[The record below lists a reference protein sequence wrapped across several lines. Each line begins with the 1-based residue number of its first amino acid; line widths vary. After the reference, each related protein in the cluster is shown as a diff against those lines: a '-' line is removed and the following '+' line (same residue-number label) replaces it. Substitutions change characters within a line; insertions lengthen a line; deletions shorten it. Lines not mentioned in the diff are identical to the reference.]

1 MHDSQTLFFFTV
13 WVWTV
18 WDVSFHLT
26 VHLSVLKASRR
37 HHPFSVLTR
46 KPSTCP
52 LRWKHH
58 WTFSHSRPGCTA
70 RTTHIYTTVFTHAH
84 SSWEEQWPLKLF
96 FFNMNRHLDCPL
108 LLFDFSVGFFFQTNF
123 IICMVMDHMSKVKK
137 KLINKSLSTV
147 LHSSYKGRIKGVRL
161 W

>member
-46 KPSTCP
+46 KPSNCP

-58 WTFSHSRPGCTA
+58 WTFAHSRPGLHWQNHTHTQKIPSYA
-70 RTTHIYTTVFTHAH
+70 RAHTHTHTHTHTTH
-84 SSWEEQWPLKLF
+84 SRWEEQWPLKLL
-96 FFNMNRHLDCPL
+96 FFNMRRCLDCPL
-108 LLFDFSVGFFFQTNF
+108 LFFIFSVGLLFRDKLHNL
-123 IICMVMDHMSKVKK
+123 CGHDHMSKVKK
-137 KLINKSLSTV
+137 M
-147 LHSSYKGRIKGVRL
+147 
-161 W
+161 